1 VKVFVTFCPLMRYT
15 YAWRRG
21 LEVRF
26 RTKQLE
32 DCYLQSAKAA
42 RAFGP
47 EVGRRYIGRINLI
60 KAAPD
65 LDTLK
70 NLPGLRC
77 HPLHG
82 DRKGQWAATLI
93 DRVRLIFTFSDG
105 AMTIVRIEEVSKHY
119 DD

>member
-1 VKVFVTFCPLMRYT
+1 
-15 YAWRRG
+15 

-26 RTKQLE
+26 RTRRLE
-32 DCYLQSAKAA
+32 ECYRESAKAA

-47 EVGRRYIGRINLI
+47 DIGRRYIGRINLI
-60 KAAPD
+60 KAASD

-82 DRKGQWAATLI
+82 DREGQWAATLSG
-93 DRVRLIFTFSDG
+93 RSRLIFTFSDS